1 MREVEYWYDIVCP
14 FAYLASTQVDRLPGR
29 VIYQPFLLGGVFQAL
44 GVPANLAAS
53 MPEAKRRHNE
63 RDMMRWAAHFGVPL
77 RMPAEHPRRTVLAL
91 RAILAS
97 SDHVAATHALFR
109 AYWVDGLDVADP
121 AVVADLLGKDCVERA
136 AEQKDE
142 LRRRTD
148 EAIAK
153 NIFGAPTFIV
163 GAEMFWGQDRLDW
176 VERELRA
183 PDSGT

>member
-1 MREVEYWYDIVCP
+1 MREVEFWYDVVCP
-14 FAYLASTQVDRLPGR
+14 FAYLASTQVQRLSGR
-29 VIYQPFLLGGVFQAL
+29 VTYHPFLLGGVFKAI
-44 GVPANLAAS
+44 GAPPNLAAA

-97 SDHVAATHALFR
+97 DDIAAASHAVFR
-109 AYWVDGLDVADP
+109 AYWVDGIDVADP
-121 AVVADLLGKDCVERA
+121 QALASVLKPEWVERA
-136 AEQKDE
+136 GDHKDD

-148 EAIAK
+148 EAVAK

-163 GAEMFWGQDRLDW
+163 GAENFWGQDRLDF
-176 VERELRA
+176 VEKALRS
-183 PDSGT
+183 P